1 MPCSTLPL
9 SGVNNACGTL
19 LLKRKRRLVINSHPA
34 GSQRRLLELFAS
46 LWIAGLHQDWHER
59 IIVMMAGSDNCSI
72 GKQLV
77 SEVLHSVLPRLPF
90 SNQSVV
96 VAHTTVN
103 LWDFQ
108 ACMHCGSDNGIPSQ
122 PPTAIFIHSTQL
134 PSNRSKASCRI
145 RIHNPTKLRTQPQ
158 HCYTASLSRT
168 PTRASSLA
176 PG

>member
-103 LWDFQ
+103 LWDTRL
-108 ACMHCGSDNGIPSQ
+108 ACIVAM
-122 PPTAIFIHSTQL
+122 AM
-134 PSNRSKASCRI
+134 
-145 RIHNPTKLRTQPQ
+145 
-158 HCYTASLSRT
+158 ASLRSLRQLSLY
-168 PTRASSLA
+168 TRLNYLRIAPRPLA
-176 PG
+176 G

>member
-1 MPCSTLPL
+1 MADCAQQPEGVTVPCSTLPL

-19 LLKRKRRLVINSHPA
+19 LLKRKRRLVINSHPS

-103 LWDFQ
+103 LWDYSGLHALWQ
-108 ACMHCGSDNGIPSQ
+108 
-122 PPTAIFIHSTQL
+122 
-134 PSNRSKASCRI
+134 
-145 RIHNPTKLRTQPQ
+145 
-158 HCYTASLSRT
+158 
-168 PTRASSLA
+168 
-176 PG
+176 